1 VGGGVWQVTSL
12 DESLPLTEFD
22 WTVPTAVVFG
32 NELSGASATAL
43 AMADGII
50 RIPMVRYAVLPS

>member
-1 VGGGVWQVTSL
+1 VWQVTSL